1 MADDERYRPISC
13 DNHDE
18 LEAAAVRKLDVELEF
33 DQQGVRQRE
42 RGKITDVYTSDGAE
56 YVKLENPSGT
66 VEIRLDEIVRMREF
80 SG

>member
-1 MADDERYRPISC
+1 MADERYRPISC

-18 LEAAAVRKLDVELEF
+18 LEAAAVKRMDVELEF
-33 DQQGVRQRE
+33 DQKGVRQRE

-56 YVKLENPSGT
+56 YIKLEKATGT